1 MSIAT
6 FNKFNS
12 FIYNLGTGIMNLSSD
27 TLKLALT
34 NVAPAAANTVFSNLT
49 EIAAGNGYTAGGI
62 ALTTTSYSQSGG
74 TAKLILAAP
83 NPAWTAAGGTMASFR
98 YYVLYDS
105 MASGSPLIGWWDYG
119 SIVSLTVGQTF
130 TPVFDAVNGVLQA
143 A

>member
-1 MSIAT
+1 MAIAT

-12 FIYNLGTGIMNLSSD
+12 FVYNLGTGIMNLSSD
-27 TLKLALT
+27 VLKLALT
-34 NVAPAAANTVFSNLT
+34 NVAPAATNTVFSNLT

-62 ALTTTSYSQSGG
+62 VLTTTSYSQSGG

-83 NPAWTAAGGTMASFR
+83 NPGWTATGGTMASFR
-98 YYVLYDS
+98 YYALYDS
-105 MASGSPLIGWWDYG
+105 SASGSPLVGWWDYG